1 MIKNGQVNIVA
12 LMVLFV
18 KKLRT
23 KKEQRKTI
31 TSDKVKATLI
41 TTTIIQESRMLLV
54 KLVQQKY
61 FKEEYKWLKLM
72 EGKDSDSRRLNRK
85 CSISQL
91 DSFIDESNVICV
103 GGRLQSSHISDD
115 CKHPILLSR
124 KGKVSDLIIKHC
136 HNNVAMVSL

>member
-61 FKEEYKWLKLM
+61 FKEEYKCLKLM
-72 EGKDSDSRRLNRK
+72 EGKDNDSRRLNRK
-85 CSISQL
+85 
-91 DSFIDESNVICV
+91 
-103 GGRLQSSHISDD
+103 
-115 CKHPILLSR
+115 
-124 KGKVSDLIIKHC
+124 
-136 HNNVAMVSL
+136 